1 MIEQPLMGLTAD
13 QVAQLVAF
21 QTTGQG
27 PHPMIPHGHP
37 DPNTLIN
44 MDQYDPVQHWP
55 SSQRDYVQNGEK
67 PGTFLRDL
75 GTVNNQV
82 PQWAWFVMAGTFSLV
97 AYFAYRRHRKGKRK
111 K

>member
-1 MIEQPLMGLTAD
+1 MDSLLGLSAD

-21 QTTGQG
+21 QTSGQG
-27 PHPMIPHGHP
+27 QLPMIPHGHP
-37 DPNTLIN
+37 DSNTLVN
-44 MDQYDPVQHWP
+44 MGQYDPMEHWP
-55 SSQRDYVQNGEK
+55 TSQIDYVQDGDK

-82 PQWAWFVMAGTFSLV
+82 PQWGWFVVAGTFGLL
-97 AYFAYRRHRKGKRK
+97 AYLSYRNHKKSKRK